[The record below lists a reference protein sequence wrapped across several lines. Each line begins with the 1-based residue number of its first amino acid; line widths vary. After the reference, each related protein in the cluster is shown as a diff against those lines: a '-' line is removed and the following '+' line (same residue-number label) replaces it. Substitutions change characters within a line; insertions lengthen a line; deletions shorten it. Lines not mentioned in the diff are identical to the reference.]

1 MLGTNLSE
9 KLGDN
14 QWSSDVNRLM
24 LMDRRDF
31 NRMGVGLDDLI
42 EAYIQT
48 VLSTIAIDK
57 MAKQL
62 YTKKGK
68 FSMRLFK
75 SLNDDAAL
83 IDEMLS

>member
-1 MLGTNLSE
+1 
-9 KLGDN
+9 
-14 QWSSDVNRLM
+14 
-24 LMDRRDF
+24 MDRRDL
-31 NRMGVGLDDLI
+31 NCMGVGLDDLI

-62 YTKKGK
+62 FTKKGK
-68 FSMRLFK
+68 FSLRLFK

-83 IDEMLS
+83 LEELLS